1 MQIIPILAWWP
12 KTEYYED
19 TMLFG
24 IAGPTAGGKTTVAE
38 CIVHEY
44 KAGYLRYSD
53 ILASIASDRGLDPTD
68 KVSLQGLYITLRK
81 ERGEG
86 WLAEEIAEKAED
98 LHCEDLVI
106 EGNRRKID
114 LETLRDVADRRNEK
128 LVFVFV
134 DATIQTRF
142 KRYNDRLEQKGKLAV
157 TWEDFEELESS
168 PAENEVDD
176 LRQYAEA
183 NGIYIDSD
191 EYDVDTMNTKVLKML
206 QGIK

>member
-1 MQIIPILAWWP
+1 
-12 KTEYYED
+12 
-19 TMLFG
+19 MLFG

-38 CIVHEY
+38 FIVNEY

-53 ILASIASDRGLDPTD
+53 ILANIASDRGLDPTD

-86 WLAEEIAEKAED
+86 WLAEEVAQKAED
-98 LHCEDLVI
+98 LDCTDLVI

-134 DATIQTRF
+134 DAPIKTRF
-142 KRYNDRLEQKGKLAV
+142 ERYNGRLEQQGKQAV

-176 LRQYAEA
+176 LRQYAQD
-183 NGIYIDSD
+183 NGIYIDTD
-191 EYDVDTMNTKVLKML
+191 EYDVDTMNTKVLEELSEFK
-206 QGIK
+206 